1 MFSHQL
7 LLVTVTKC
15 TQTNDYMH
23 TYTYSYMHTCPHSYM
38 YKCTYSY
45 IHTCPHSYMYK
56 CTYSYM
62 HTCMPTQLHVHMH
75 IQLHVQMH
83 VQLHASLQMSPTYLL
98 HQLSPSLSHFHH
110 LSVPSPSILSPLMY
124 RSLIP
129 SFIAFPFFSVPPSS
143 LPTLSLFYTPSSP
156 LPPPI
161 LFSTL
166 TVIVSSAQGWS
177 TTKQWSTI
185 YKCPGVGKV
194 LHHVTLPPGAA
205 PLLFQYGQHVL
216 GWTGTH
222 HIWRWGRGLC
232 RGLE

>member
-1 MFSHQL
+1 MYTCTHSYMY
-7 LLVTVTKC
+7 KC
-15 TQTNDYMH
+15 TYR
-23 TYTYSYMHTCPHSYM
+23 YMHTCPHSYM

-45 IHTCPHSYMYK
+45 MPHMPNTATCTQ

-62 HTCMPTQLHVHMH
+62 YTCTYR
-75 IQLHVQMH
+75 LHVQMH

-98 HQLSPSLSHFHH
+98 HQLPPSLSHFHH

-124 RSLIP
+124 RSLLP

-166 TVIVSSAQGWS
+166 TVIVSSAQGRS

-185 YKCPGVGKV
+185 YKCPGVGEV

>member
-1 MFSHQL
+1 MHVQL
-7 LLVTVTKC
+7 
-15 TQTNDYMH
+15 Y
-23 TYTYSYMHTCPHSYM
+23 
-38 YKCTYSY
+38 
-45 IHTCPHSYMYK
+45 
-56 CTYSYM
+56 
-62 HTCMPTQLHVHMH
+62 VHMH

-110 LSVPSPSILSPLMY
+110 LFVPSPSILSPFMY
-124 RSLIP
+124 SSLLP

-166 TVIVSSAQGWS
+166 TVIVSSAQGRS

-185 YKCPGVGKV
+185 YKCPGVGEV

-205 PLLFQYGQHVL
+205 PLHSVCSSSMASMSWGGQAHTTYGNGVEAYADDEVL
-216 GWTGTH
+216 NEHYAMYTV
-222 HIWRWGRGLC
+222 R
-232 RGLE
+232 

>member
-7 LLVTVTKC
+7 LLVAVTKC

-23 TYTYSYMHTCPHSYM
+23 TYTYSYLYAH
-38 YKCTYSY
+38 
-45 IHTCPHSYMYK
+45 
-56 CTYSYM
+56 
-62 HTCMPTQLHVHMH
+62 MPTQLHVQMHVQLYAHMPTQLQVHMHVQLYVHMH

-98 HQLSPSLSHFHH
+98 HQLPPSLSHFHH

-166 TVIVSSAQGWS
+166 TVIVSSAQGRS

-185 YKCPGVGKV
+185 YKCPGVGEV

-205 PLLFQYGQHVL
+205 PLLFEYGQHVL
-216 GWTGTH
+216 VWTGTH